1 MRRSAAKVL
10 DEGLT
15 KAHLIFGRYL
25 APGTRDAEGTVN
37 ALLTVLDD
45 EKFIQAWAELQ
56 DEATRP
62 GVKEPVT
69 LLSRPHH

>member
-1 MRRSAAKVL
+1 MRRSAAKVR

-15 KAHLIFGRYL
+15 KVHLVFARYF
-25 APGTRDAEGTVN
+25 APGTRDAESTVN

-62 GVKEPVT
+62 GMKEPVT
-69 LLSRPHH
+69 LIARPHH